1 MAKTILASSLDNLI
15 MINTSSPIVLPF
27 VTFTIGN
34 NFSGDVNI
42 TIRNA
47 DDVSGF
53 YKVIQGTSGGNT
65 TSNTFNTSGKVL
77 YGLLECLKL
86 NNIFFNIIVESA
98 NTIKAQID
106 SSIRYSIVC
115 DNDGIQIGGNYSSYS
130 PSMPNKTVLMM
141 QGLLDNVTNISME
154 KYHNDSIVS
163 FNLTSPFQ
171 KTTFKNPLS
180 FNLIGYEVVEG
191 TPRDITVP
199 YNSVTVMPTTLHKF
213 QGVNYNKYY
222 YTGTTKVDF
231 LTTQTSRYYN
241 YNEWV
246 GLSVLSDVAVM
257 LKKDYYT
264 NSGVFLETELTTQ
277 YVEKNGIRY
286 DIYDNFD
293 LNDVEA
299 THDKQVGYIL
309 VYGVK
314 ADTKEEIT
322 NPIRF
327 DIMPHCE
334 GNNEIFFLNEIGGI
348 DSFNFTNEKII
359 SRSINDTKTYNI
371 THTRPYVEKY
381 EHEYV
386 QTKVN
391 KISTTLTTNQV
402 NSGIA
407 EWLNQLVKS
416 KYVFKFLGLI
426 NPRYMMIVVDKFD
439 IETSTNNEE
448 FELELVY
455 HSADNEITY

>member
-15 MINTSSPIVLPF
+15 MINTSSPITLPY
-27 VTFTIGN
+27 VTFTIAEN
-34 NFSGDVNI
+34 ISGEVNI

-47 DDVSGF
+47 DDMSGF
-53 YKVIQGTSGGNT
+53 YKVIKGMADGDT
-65 TSNTFNTSGKVL
+65 TSNTFNTSGKAI

-86 NNIFFNIIVESA
+86 NNIFFNIVVEKA

-106 SSIRYSIVC
+106 SSIKYFIAS
-115 DNDGIQIGGNYSSYS
+115 DNDGVSIGGSYSSYS

-141 QGLLDNVTNISME
+141 QGMLDDVTNISME
-154 KYHNDSIVS
+154 KYHNDATIS

-171 KTTFKNPLS
+171 KSTFKNPLS
-180 FNLIGYEVVEG
+180 FNLIGYEVVDG
-191 TPRDITVP
+191 TPNDITVP
-199 YNSVTVMPTTLHKF
+199 YNNIIVMPTTLHKF
-213 QGVNYNKYY
+213 QGVNYNQYY
-222 YTGTTKVDF
+222 YTGSTKVNF

-246 GLSVLSDVAVM
+246 GLSILSDVPVM
-257 LKKDYYT
+257 LKKNYYT

-286 DIYDNFD
+286 DIYDTFD

-299 THDKQVGYIL
+299 VHDKQVGYIL

-322 NPIRF
+322 SPIRF

-348 DSFNFTNEKII
+348 DSFNFTNAKVI
-359 SRSINDTKTYNI
+359 SRSIDNAKTYSV
-371 THTRPYVEKY
+371 THISPYVDKY

-386 QTKVN
+386 NTKKN
-391 KISTTLTTNQV
+391 KISTTLSTNQV
-402 NSGIA
+402 NAGIA
-407 EWLNQLVKS
+407 DWLNQLVKS

-439 IETSTNNEE
+439 IETSTNSEE
-448 FELELVY
+448 FELEFVY
-455 HSADNEITY
+455 HQADNDITY